1 MNIHTIELVPE
12 YWGDGPPLDGGD
24 GSDEEAIQL
33 ALLQP
38 ARMIRPGRAGGTTS
52 AYCPPESFDSD
63 DGAPISPSMDCWSL
77 GVILYIMLVGLHPF
91 DLDSNLTDEEIEVHI
106 KAQRT
111 PPLHGSPYTAHLS
124 PSAIDLL
131 SKLMAEDPK
140 KRLSAHDMLEHP
152 WVKGETARR
161 DVIEGLD
168 EKLSKLR
175 RFQSKVE
182 AKVFH
187 NLINWSDDDERNDP
201 SHKGKS
207 LLEKAFS
214 SLDESGKGF
223 VTMDDVARYVGAT
236 ITDDE
241 GGVESTAADASA
253 ADSINLSGFTDLVG
267 EHMQSKYFPRGH
279 VIFHEGDE
287 GDYMYFINS
296 GTVEVSTKDGFR
308 AKLGQGDSFGEGS
321 LLRPGARRS
330 ATLRCTTPVHVIQ
343 VDKEYFKKYLSSGDT
358 KMALRLRE
366 KINTRS
372 FGRVEFILSEQP
384 GLERVDFEQGDILF
398 NIGDEA
404 DEFFILDEGKVDV
417 RGPKGNIIYE
427 MRSGDVF
434 GLQSLVMD
442 RPRKASATCSSKE
455 GCKCRRLDY
464 HRFNQLL
471 HESPELKKALH
482 DMCYRREFKRA
493 VVLRSRK
500 SFPVNDK
507 LRQAFDDLDKDNSG
521 ELSVDEV
528 RDLLTHL
535 DKNLT
540 DEQQKVLIESMD
552 HTGSGNITFD
562 EFQSVFGKL

>member
-1 MNIHTIELVPE
+1 
-12 YWGDGPPLDGGD
+12 
-24 GSDEEAIQL
+24 
-33 ALLQP
+33 
-38 ARMIRPGRAGGTTS
+38 
-52 AYCPPESFDSD
+52 
-63 DGAPISPSMDCWSL
+63 
-77 GVILYIMLVGLHPF
+77 
-91 DLDSNLTDEEIEVHI
+91 
-106 KAQRT
+106 
-111 PPLHGSPYTAHLS
+111 
-124 PSAIDLL
+124 
-131 SKLMAEDPK
+131 
-140 KRLSAHDMLEHP
+140 
-152 WVKGETARR
+152 
-161 DVIEGLD
+161 
-168 EKLSKLR
+168 
-175 RFQSKVE
+175 
-182 AKVFH
+182 
-187 NLINWSDDDERNDP
+187 
-201 SHKGKS
+201 
-207 LLEKAFS
+207 
-214 SLDESGKGF
+214 
-223 VTMDDVARYVGAT
+223 MDDVARYVGAT
-236 ITDDE
+236 VADHE
-241 GGVESTAADASA
+241 GNVESAVTATADDTSKS
-253 ADSINLSGFTDLVG
+253 DSINLSGFSDLVG

-279 VIFHEGDE
+279 VVFHEGDP
-287 GDYMYFINS
+287 GQHMRFINS

-321 LLRPGARRS
+321 LLRPGATRS
-330 ATLRCTTPVHVIQ
+330 ATLRCATPVHVIQ
-343 VDKEYFKKYLSSGDT
+343 VDKEYFSKYLSSGDT

-427 MRSGDVF
+427 MSAGDVF

-442 RPRKASATCSSKE
+442 RPRKASATCSSKD

-471 HESPELKKALH
+471 HQSPELKKALH

-500 SFPVNDK
+500 SFPVQDQ

-521 ELSVDEV
+521 VLSVDEV

-540 DEQQKVLIESMD
+540 EDQQKVLIESMD